1 MQTAVTQ
8 TPSQQVAKK
17 TQREVSPLRKLTT
30 HLDKKVKKV
39 EAKKMQIEKLQK
51 SLLDDQTELQNLLKK
66 IGEIRS

>member
-30 HLDKKVKKV
+30 QLDKQVKKV
-39 EAKKMQIEKLQK
+39 EAKKIQIEKLQK

-66 IGEIRS
+66 IGEIR

>member
-30 HLDKKVKKV
+30 QLDKQVKKV
-39 EAKKMQIEKLQK
+39 EAKKVQIEKLQK
-51 SLLDDQTELQNLLKK
+51 SLLDDQAELQNLLKK
-66 IGEIRS
+66 IGEIR

>member
-8 TPSQQVAKK
+8 TPSQQVAKR

-30 HLDKKVKKV
+30 QLDKQVKKV
-39 EAKKMQIEKLQK
+39 EAKKIQIEKLQK

-66 IGEIRS
+66 IGEIR

>member
-17 TQREVSPLRKLTT
+17 TQREVSPLRKLTSQ
-30 HLDKKVKKV
+30 LDKQVKKV
-39 EAKKMQIEKLQK
+39 EAKKIQIEKLQK

-66 IGEIRS
+66 IGEIR

>member
-30 HLDKKVKKV
+30 QLDKQVKKV

-66 IGEIRS
+66 IGEIR

>member
-30 HLDKKVKKV
+30 QLDKQVKKV
-39 EAKKMQIEKLQK
+39 EAKKIQIEKLQK

>member
-30 HLDKKVKKV
+30 HLDKQVKKV

-66 IGEIRS
+66 IGEIR

>member
-1 MQTAVTQ
+1 MQTTVTQ

-30 HLDKKVKKV
+30 QLDKQVKKV

-66 IGEIRS
+66 IGEIR